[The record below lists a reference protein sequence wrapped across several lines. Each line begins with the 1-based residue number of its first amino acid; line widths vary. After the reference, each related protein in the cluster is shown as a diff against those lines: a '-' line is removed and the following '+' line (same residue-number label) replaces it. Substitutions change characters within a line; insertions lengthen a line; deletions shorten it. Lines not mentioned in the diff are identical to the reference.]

1 MSSRVGFV
9 LAVLLLLVA
18 AGARLWQLDTL
29 PPGIS
34 TGEVDNI
41 RIAEAIRNGQIEVFY
56 DLSEIGE
63 TGGREGFYHAVLAV
77 GTGIMGQGLLTY
89 RIVSVFISLLTVALV
104 YAIGMRLYGPLVG
117 LCAMAVLSL
126 GMLPILIG
134 RSIGPEALLPLVI
147 STIMLAL
154 IHALP
159 VYRPD
164 REPGTISY
172 SVLGISLGIGFY
184 VHPFSILVTGLVL
197 VFIIYMMRQPQGL
210 NLRTISYIAFAL
222 LLAAIIGIPYL
233 SSTLQM
239 PNLDGTHRL
248 FNHLSINLETLWRGI
263 NGLFFIGD
271 ANPLYNL
278 PGRPMFDLVSGLLML
293 FGLMIVIRN
302 RRTPRYT
309 LLLFSLIIIA
319 PTALLAADAPSF
331 IHYASLL
338 PLLALL
344 FGLGVKTLYTSL
356 PQNKTR
362 WLVTLALFG
371 LLGFNVYWMYNDLF
385 QKWGQL
391 PETQAAYQ
399 AHTAQ
404 LAHHLDLTAHE
415 MPTLICIPTSVSPP
429 NELTE
434 IEVINLIMNRKNAPI
449 RYADCGTGLILSN
462 GGSLQQIILA
472 EQGNLDKIHP
482 YLRAWLTQ
490 GTFQEGDNIPPDT
503 IIQLDVSQQLGDT
516 IGNFINLMPVQYAP
530 ETGGSRDP
538 VPLPVR
544 FGGNITLLGYEAA
557 DPAPY
562 PPGGVVTVISY
573 WRVEGPLPRD
583 MRLFTHILSD
593 PADIIAQTDTRSVL
607 PASLE
612 PRDIFIQVTFVT
624 LPKSTP
630 EGIYDI
636 SLGAYQDSDRMRMSV
651 LADGQPRGT
660 RLFLTHNQIR
670 VAGDS

>member
-1 MSSRVGFV
+1 LSSRVGFV
-9 LAVLLLLVA
+9 VAVLLLLIA

-63 TGGREGFYHAVLAV
+63 SGGREGFYHAVLAV
-77 GTGIMGQGLLTY
+77 STGIMGQGLLTY
-89 RIVSVFISLLTVALV
+89 RLVSVFISLITVALV
-104 YAIGMRLYGPLVG
+104 YAIGMRLYGPLAG
-117 LCAMAVLSL
+117 LCAMAVMTL
-126 GMLPILIG
+126 GMLPIIIG
-134 RSIGPEALLPLVI
+134 RTIGPEALLPLVF
-147 STIMLAL
+147 STILLAL

-164 REPGTISY
+164 REPATISY

-184 VHPFSILVTGLVL
+184 VHPFSILFTGLAL
-197 VFIIYMMRQPQGL
+197 AFIIYMARRKNGL
-210 NLRTISYIAFAL
+210 NLRTISYIGFAL
-222 LLAAIIGIPYL
+222 LVAAIIAIPYL

-239 PNLDGTHRL
+239 PDLDGTHRL
-248 FNHLSINLETLWRGI
+248 FNHISLNIQTLWRGV

-278 PGRPMFDLVSGLLML
+278 PGRPMFDLVSGVLMV
-293 FGLMIVIRN
+293 FGLMMVVRN
-302 RRTPRYT
+302 RRTPRYA
-309 LLLFSLIIIA
+309 LLLFALIIIA

-344 FGLGVKTLYTSL
+344 FGLGVRTLYTSL
-356 PQNKTR
+356 PRKTG
-362 WLVTLALFG
+362 WALALAMFV
-371 LLGFNVYWMYNDLF
+371 LLGFNIYWTYTDLF
-385 QKWGQL
+385 ERWGDL
-391 PETQAAYQ
+391 PETQSAYQ

-404 LAHHLDLTAHE
+404 VAHHLDLTAHQ

-462 GGSLQQIILA
+462 GGGLQQIILA
-472 EQGNLDKIHP
+472 EQGNLEKIHP
-482 YLRAWLTQ
+482 YLRTWLEQ
-490 GTFQEGDNIPPDT
+490 GTFLAQEDIPPDT
-503 IIQLDVSQQLGDT
+503 IIMLDVAQQLGHT
-516 IGNFINLMPVQYAP
+516 IGNFINLMPVHYAP
-530 ETGGSRDP
+530 ETGSSRDP
-538 VPLPVR
+538 VSLPVR
-544 FGGNITLLGYEAA
+544 FGGNITLVGYEAA

-612 PRDIFIQVTFVT
+612 PRDIFIQVTFIT

-636 SLGAYQDSDRMRMSV
+636 SIGAYQDSDRMRMSV
-651 LADGQPRGT
+651 LADGKPNGT

-670 VAGDS
+670 VAGD